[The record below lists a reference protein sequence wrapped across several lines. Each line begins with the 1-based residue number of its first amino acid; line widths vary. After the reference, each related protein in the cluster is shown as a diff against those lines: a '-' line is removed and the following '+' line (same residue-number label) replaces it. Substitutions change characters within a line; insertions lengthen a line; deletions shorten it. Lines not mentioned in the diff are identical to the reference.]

1 MYAELHRDVV
11 KEGRDFVV
19 GKDVLDGFLESRKGT
34 HVNYKNVLTKTAP
47 NPHVEAVQNVKLC
60 TVT

>member
-11 KEGRDFVV
+11 KEGRDFFV
-19 GKDVLDGFLESRKGT
+19 GKDVLDGFLESRKRRMSGQ
-34 HVNYKNVLTKTAP
+34 KVLTKVAP